1 MNKKIGII
9 VAIVLLVA
17 GVLVGKSFIEKKEVD
32 QTDIEK
38 YINGL
43 STREVVEKME
53 NDLDEDISGA
63 VWQDR
68 IELEY
73 KNESVELVD
82 SDDLFYVS
90 IAPYVNSTHEWA
102 IHSLAGC
109 RGEFGNRNFEIKLQ
123 DNEGNIVYEGN
134 KESYS
139 NGFIGFWLDRDKVYT
154 IDIYINDK
162 SGTFEFETFSDSYTC
177 ITSFQL
183 K

>member
-90 IAPYVNSTHEWA
+90 IAPYVNSTHE
-102 IHSLAGC
+102 
-109 RGEFGNRNFEIKLQ
+109 
-123 DNEGNIVYEGN
+123 
-134 KESYS
+134 
-139 NGFIGFWLDRDKVYT
+139 
-154 IDIYINDK
+154 
-162 SGTFEFETFSDSYTC
+162 
-177 ITSFQL
+177 
-183 K
+183 